1 MQDSPTIVN
10 ISPKPEGIEEVETV
24 DLAPE
29 RLANIWV
36 GRITS
41 IVGGI
46 CLTLALMLW
55 LIRPDHYRPV
65 LALLVVAMFAAI
77 LHSYTF
83 DDERY

>member
-1 MQDSPTIVN
+1 MQDSPTIVD
-10 ISPKPEGIEEVETV
+10 ISPRPEDGEEVETV

-29 RLANIWV
+29 RIANIWV

-46 CLTLALMLW
+46 CLVLALSLW
-55 LIRPDHYRPV
+55 LLRPEHYRTV

-83 DDERY
+83 EDER